1 MNFYYAVAGQQNGP
15 VSEEQL
21 DQMVASGTVSPTT
34 LVWREGMETWQ
45 PYSTLKPGA
54 MPSAAAPVSPE
65 SPGAV
70 VCTVCRQSYPPE
82 QVIRYGATP
91 VCRNCQ
97 PGFIQSLPVGAQVSH
112 LRYAGFWK
120 RFLAKII
127 DTFAMTVVLI
137 PILLL
142 AEYYKSDAFMLLYNL
157 LSLVLSF
164 AYPIFFHGK
173 WGQTLGKMALKIKVV
188 RPDSSPI
195 DFGTAALRTLAE
207 ILSGCILAIGYIMAA
222 FDDEKRALHDRLANT
237 RVIEID

>member
-21 DQMVASGTVSPTT
+21 DQLVSSGAVSPTT
-34 LVWREGMETWQ
+34 LVWREGMDTWQ

-54 MPSAAAPVSPE
+54 MPAAMPVSPE

-70 VCTVCRQSYPPE
+70 VCTVCRQSYPPA
-82 QVIRYGATP
+82 QVVRYGATP

-97 PGFIQSLPVGAQVSH
+97 PGFIQSLPAGAQVGH

-120 RFLAKII
+120 RFLAKFVDGIAVMI
-127 DTFAMTVVLI
+127 VLG
-137 PILLL
+137 PVYVA
-142 AEYYKSDAFMLLYNL
+142 AERYQSAGWALLYY
-157 LSLVLSF
+157 VVWF
-164 AYPIFFHGK
+164 ACAFVYPTVFHGK
-173 WGQTLGKMALKIKVV
+173 YGQTLGKMALKIKVV
-188 RPDSSPI
+188 RPDSAPI

-207 ILSGCILAIGYIMAA
+207 LLSGCILYIGYIMAA
-222 FDDEKRALHDRLANT
+222 FDDEKRALHDRLAST